1 MSTVLAPD
9 ATHILPEVPEKQQQ
23 RFTVRLSLEQCVT
36 GFSSLFVC
44 LFYSFVG
51 GGGGDETE
59 LCVCV
64 HMCMQVRGQL
74 CPVSS
79 LLSLS
84 LFWGLNLGV

>member
-1 MSTVLAPD
+1 VGQGVICRLQGSKVSQQVFMSTVLAPD

-64 HMCMQVRGQL
+64 HI
-74 CPVSS
+74 
-79 LLSLS
+79 
-84 LFWGLNLGV
+84 